1 MRQSLT
7 HRQCLVFRRMYSARD
22 EGVGEEE
29 EQLTPA
35 GTASSR
41 TEKRQ
46 NNIYKTS
53 LKLNLKN
60 VLLTLTNPL
69 LFAMFRYSV
78 LAEMQF
84 EAS

>member
-1 MRQSLT
+1 
-7 HRQCLVFRRMYSARD
+7 MYSARD

-60 VLLTLTNPL
+60 VLLTLPARKL
-69 LFAMFRYSV
+69 IIIISCC
-78 LAEMQF
+78 
-84 EAS
+84 SKKC